1 MNRIHNINKK
11 AKKGAKKLLYQSD
24 DDAIA
29 KVKCRRK
36 KAQSPTTTIIAIP
49 DGETGNT
56 LDEQEKGVKRAVLQG
71 SPDLRKVKHLM
82 DTTFPIRRKSIL
94 TKYESVG
101 TCKGIPALGIQ
112 LWGRGKWSPLLIT
125 NLVFINLMFA
135 VYEVLTSV
143 PSQN

>member
-24 DDAIA
+24 DDAIV

-36 KAQSPTTTIIAIP
+36 KAQSPTTIITAIP
-49 DGETGNT
+49 DWETGET
-56 LDEQEKGVKRAVLQG
+56 LDEQKKGVKRAVLQG

-94 TKYESVG
+94 RENMRVWELVKEY
-101 TCKGIPALGIQ
+101 P
-112 LWGRGKWSPLLIT
+112 PLEF
-125 NLVFINLMFA
+125 N
-135 VYEVLTSV
+135 YGGEVNSHLC
-143 PSQN
+143 

>member
-94 TKYESVG
+94 TENMRVWELVKEY
-101 TCKGIPALGIQ
+101 P
-112 LWGRGKWSPLLIT
+112 PLEF
-125 NLVFINLMFA
+125 N
-135 VYEVLTSV
+135 YGGEVNGHLC
-143 PSQN
+143 